1 MDGGVKGEPNTAVIL
16 QVLSQ
21 TREETPRPAE
31 RIDKGLYEG
40 IFFPSCCGAP
50 CCLHDHVTV
59 TRGQIE
65 GMEQD
70 LISHQSIKMCHLHT

>member
-40 IFFPSCCGAP
+40 TFFPSCCGAP
-50 CCLHDHVTV
+50 AAFTI
-59 TRGQIE
+59 T
-65 GMEQD
+65 
-70 LISHQSIKMCHLHT
+70 